1 MKNLLDLIEHFIS
14 YKLILYKEL
23 KKKIKIKI
31 FSFLLFSFKFQ
42 KFLFSIF
49 PNTPF
54 KVLLIYDKKSL
65 ISLQYLMVTHCYCVR
80 ITSLIQLTNHVKAI
94 LLYKI
99 VIREYFIK
107 YLSLTNTFFF
117 HHLLYYLSCL
127 CFSFVYLFSLCMSS
141 KVEVA
146 H

>member
-117 HHLLYYLSCL
+117 ITYYIIYHAYASLSYICFPFVCHL
-127 CFSFVYLFSLCMSS
+127 
-141 KVEVA
+141 K
-146 H
+146 